1 LKDEDDMATPKL
13 QCPVCAARF
22 RGVRI
27 CPRCGADLTP
37 LMTLAASAAGHREAA
52 RQALRA
58 GEFTRAAELTAA
70 AQSLQ
75 ATPEGRRLELL
86 AAWLLDARPANS

>member
-1 LKDEDDMATPKL
+1 MAAPRL
-13 QCPVCAARF
+13 QCPVCSARF
-22 RGVRI
+22 RGVRL

-37 LMTLAASAAGHREAA
+37 LMTLAAAAAGRREAA

-58 GEFTRAAELTAA
+58 GQFTRAAELAAA

-86 AAWLLDARPANS
+86 TAWLCV